1 MLPRILFYCVAIVC
15 AWAALQGTYLTY
27 QAHQL
32 LSEPHNIYG
41 AVVLAAASALVL
53 TSAVL
58 AALRRRSF
66 YAPVFMAALLTPAFI
81 VVGLAQMGDMPVSQA
96 YAQATCAK
104 GVGVCFTQAA
114 SFLKSVAVAAFIGGA
129 FLIYLFRSSR
139 SEA

>member
-27 QAHQL
+27 QTHQL

-41 AVVLAAASALVL
+41 AVVLAAASALFL
-53 TSAVL
+53 NSAVL